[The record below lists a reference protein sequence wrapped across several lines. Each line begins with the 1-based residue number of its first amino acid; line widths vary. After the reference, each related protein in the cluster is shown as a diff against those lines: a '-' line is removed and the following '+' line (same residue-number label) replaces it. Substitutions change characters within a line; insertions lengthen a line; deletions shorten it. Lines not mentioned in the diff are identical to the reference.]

1 MSSVS
6 RASATCCWPAGF
18 VVAWGRRR
26 LGRAGRMGW
35 WNAAWAGQ
43 RPEGLGCHLPLQR
56 RACAHRA
63 GLGAGLLRCWPDWLY
78 RRQGCRRGAGCLL
91 RCRWRRL
98 LSRQRGG
105 AGHPLSALPKELIDR
120 IAILVLTGE
129 TVDWVETFL
138 AKIPGEES
146 DLVWKWRDRLGSRL
160 QFNKSPQLPQRA
172 YKELGVDFRPNTWG
186 V

>member
-1 MSSVS
+1 
-6 RASATCCWPAGF
+6 
-18 VVAWGRRR
+18 
-26 LGRAGRMGW
+26 MGW
-35 WNAAWAGQ
+35 
-43 RPEGLGCHLPLQR
+43 
-56 RACAHRA
+56 
-63 GLGAGLLRCWPDWLY
+63 
-78 RRQGCRRGAGCLL
+78 
-91 RCRWRRL
+91 
-98 LSRQRGG
+98 QRGG